1 VATHDYS
8 LANQSGSAFRGDLN
22 NVLSAIATNNS
33 NSTDPAT
40 TFAHQWYVDTG
51 DDTLKIRN
59 GANNAYVN
67 VSAVGG
73 VGSVNLGLALS
84 QGPSFSADQ
93 LGFAGTFNG
102 NVKLTGSG
110 FLDIP
115 AGTTQ
120 ERPSTP
126 NNGMIRYNS
135 TLSRYE
141 GYSGQTWGTLGGGA
155 VGGGTDKV
163 FYTNEKSIT
172 SNFTLV
178 GTLNAM
184 SAGPISIASG
194 VSVTVSSGATWTVV

>member
-1 VATHDYS
+1 MSTSDYS
-8 LANQSGSAFRGDLN
+8 LANQSGSSFRADLN
-22 NVLSAIATNNS
+22 NALSAIASNNS

-73 VGSVNLGLALS
+73 VGSVNLGLALAAS
-84 QGPSFSADQ
+84 PTFT
-93 LGFAGTFNG
+93 GTATFGG
-102 NVKLTGSG
+102 NVLLSGTGV
-110 FLDIP
+110 LDLP
-115 AGTTQ
+115 VGTTAQ
-120 ERPSTP
+120 RPGTP

-135 TLSRYE
+135 SLSRYE
-141 GYSGQTWGTLGGGA
+141 GYSGSAWGQLGGGA
-155 VGGGTDKV
+155 TGGGTDQV
-163 FYTNEKSIT
+163 FYTNDQSVD
-172 SNFTLV
+172 SDFTLT

-194 VSVTVSSGATWTVV
+194 VTVTVSSGATWTVV

>member
-73 VGSVNLGLALS
+73 VGSVNLGLALAAS
-84 QGPSFSADQ
+84 PTFT
-93 LGFAGTFNG
+93 GTATFGG
-102 NVKLTGSG
+102 NVLLSGTGV
-110 FLDIP
+110 LDLP
-115 AGTTQ
+115 VGTTAQ
-120 ERPSTP
+120 RPGTP

-135 TLSRYE
+135 SLSRYE
-141 GYSGQTWGTLGGGA
+141 GYSGSAWGQLGGGA
-155 VGGGTDKV
+155 TGGGSDQV
-163 FYTNEKSIT
+163 FFTNEQSVDT
-172 SNFTLV
+172 DFTLT

-194 VSVTVSSGATWTVV
+194 VTVTVSSGATWTVV